1 MKFWESDF
9 SCEQILSLPFVFF
22 CFFFFSPLLTSKSH
36 YSTSLI
42 QFAVRSFASLNIAFA
57 IAFMSTWGFRRC
69 VFFFFPGWIALHA
82 VLCTVWCGF
91 TVCFMLVLKHL
102 EGQQPPPNSARRA
115 NIFFTWHSENEP
127 CWEPGV
133 GIHCCGVPWEVWA
146 LLWSA
151 EELFTAQSLSDE
163 FLKIAELVAKKTM
176 QHHSCHKITC
186 FFSCLR
192 THCKKLLLCKLNVFH
207 WFLHT

>member
-69 VFFFFPGWIALHA
+69 VFFFSQAELLYMLYCAPCGA
-82 VLCTVWCGF
+82 VLQSASCLCWSISRGNN
-91 TVCFMLVLKHL
+91 HL
-102 EGQQPPPNSARRA
+102 QILRA
-115 NIFFTWHSENEP
+115 EQIFFLLGIVRMNPAESLV
-127 CWEPGV
+127 WESIAVAYPGK
-133 GIHCCGVPWEVWA
+133 
-146 LLWSA
+146 S
-151 EELFTAQSLSDE
+151 ELFSDQ
-163 FLKIAELVAKKTM
+163 LRSYLR
-176 QHHSCHKITC
+176 HSRSQMS
-186 FFSCLR
+186 F
-192 THCKKLLLCKLNVFH
+192 
-207 WFLHT
+207 